1 MTVAL
6 SDMMTGAE
14 QQATARPAHT
24 IPALT
29 HSEAAVLA
37 QTEYARLLAVLEAL
51 DGDDWQQPT
60 YCAAWTVRDMVAHL
74 AGACAGWSSW
84 AEFRRQ
90 VIQNPYLNETGQQV
104 DGINKRQI
112 LDRAE
117 RTPAELVAEFR
128 DLAPKA
134 TRTRQR
140 LPALLRNLRLP
151 LGPPLGTAPLHYL
164 TDNIYTRDQWM
175 HRYDLCAATGKAMVA
190 TPAHDGRIVALVV
203 RDLAQALDKKLARPV
218 QLVLTGVAG
227 GVFHLGASG
236 EPACTV
242 TLDVYDFNLL
252 ASGRIAAAEA
262 QSRATVSGDQADA
275 TAFLTQVAVPY

>member
-1 MTVAL
+1 MTVTL

-37 QTEYARLLAVLEAL
+37 QTEYTLLLAVLEAL

-90 VIQNPYLNETGQQV
+90 TIQNPYLNETGQQV

-203 RDLAQALDKKLARPV
+203 RDLAQALDKKLERPV

-262 QSRATVSGDQADA
+262 QSRATVTGDPADA
-275 TAFLTQVAVPY
+275 ASFLTAITVPY